1 VVTLRCT
8 RALLARLGQ
17 RPDGEAPASTTR
29 LGDWYGHLVRLGSTQ
44 LLIFISEHTRLPV
57 LLPARNARA
66 EVATTLADAVER
78 TLRSLGIPDGAVADE
93 RARMSEVCFATTR
106 SPSLLGTIN
115 DYIFNLRA
123 SHALDPSRS
132 LEAKAGDLAEMPL
145 LKLAGM
151 SARALTVERFEGTD
165 GRQPTTLSPSRPP
178 AAGSAAPRPAADVP
192 VEVRDQLDRW
202 ARRWLQRFLPMLLPP
217 PPGHPFNY
225 PVAVFGEWTD
235 GCYFLCARYRAGQ
248 RPHEEF
254 VVQQTRL
261 TPQGFGRFDLAY
273 RRPNDQWATLY
284 RSLTAAECQ
293 RRIEADER
301 FWPIV

>member
-29 LGDWYGHLVRLGSTQ
+29 LGDWYGHLVRLGPTQ

-66 EVATTLADAVER
+66 VATTLADAVER
-78 TLRSLGIPDGAVADE
+78 TLRSLGIAGAAVADE
-93 RARMSEVCFATTR
+93 RARMSAVCFATTR

-115 DYIFNLRA
+115 EYIFTLRA
-123 SHALDPSRS
+123 FHALDPSRS
-132 LEAKAGDLAEMPL
+132 LEAKAADLAGMPL
-145 LKLAGM
+145 LKLGGR
-151 SARALTVERFEGTD
+151 SAQALTLERFALSDPGE
-165 GRQPTTLSPSRPP
+165 QPAAPTQPRAPEARSAGAPP
-178 AAGSAAPRPAADVP
+178 AVDVP
-192 VEVRDQLDRW
+192 VEIRGQLDRW
-202 ARRWLQRFLPMLLPP
+202 AQRWLQRFLPMLLPP
-217 PPGHPFNY
+217 PPDHPFNY
-225 PVAVFGEWTD
+225 PVAVFGEWTG
-235 GCYFLCARYRAGQ
+235 GCFFLCARYRAGR
-248 RPHEEF
+248 RPREEF

-261 TPQGFGRFDLAY
+261 TPRGFGRFDLAY
-273 RRPNDQWATLY
+273 RRPNDQWATVH